1 MTRTNKSRRMT
12 RGPQADTITAKIPN
26 KLDQVE
32 AMLRA
37 NDGASIAELMAAT
50 GWQQH
55 SVRGALGGAIRK
67 RGLNVSSHKTG
78 GVRRYRVAAAQ

>member
-1 MTRTNKSRRMT
+1 MTRTSKARRMA
-12 RGPQADTITAKIPN
+12 REPQPDTIPAKSPS

-55 SVRGALGGAIRK
+55 SVRGALAGAIRK
-67 RGLNVSSHKTG
+67 RGLDVTSDKTG
-78 GVRRYRVAAAQ
+78 GLRRYRVAAPH

>member
-1 MTRTNKSRRMT
+1 MTRTSKSRRMV
-12 RGPQADTITAKIPN
+12 REPRADTIPAKTPS

-37 NDGASIAELMAAT
+37 DDGASIAELMAAT

-55 SVRGALGGAIRK
+55 SVRGALAGAIRK
-67 RGLNVSSHKTG
+67 RGLDVTSDKTG
-78 GVRRYRVAAAQ
+78 GVRRDRVAPAQ